1 MRCSRDRRA
10 ISLIR
15 LTRCGHPKRGIL
27 GAPNQSLAT
36 MSAIGIFGQ
45 LVHSWRRL
53 IPGLLTSHYRTL
65 AEHGFRL
72 AVIHPESARKQPW
85 SNFPRCGSGL
95 RPRQFLL
102 NILCSLC
109 VTSARIPATRHI
121 IVAAPD
127 GSGAF

>member
-65 AEHGFRL
+65 AEHGFALPLSIRNRRGSNLGVISPDVDL
-72 AVIHPESARKQPW
+72 ACVLGSSSSTFCAHSA
-85 SNFPRCGSGL
+85 
-95 RPRQFLL
+95 
-102 NILCSLC
+102 
-109 VTSARIPATRHI
+109 
-121 IVAAPD
+121 
-127 GSGAF
+127 